1 MKKLFI
7 IIGIV
12 IIIAGA
18 SVAAYKFFFDK
29 TGEETEAAADEL
41 YICPMHPQIQSNHPG
56 VCPICN
62 MDLVLKEKTNTELE
76 FDSLRNLNKEIGDL
90 VLSPT
95 QQVLANVQTEKV
107 SIREFNNSL
116 TFNGYVRSSDNNM
129 RFVSTPVS
137 GKIIKMYVNYEGQ
150 SVSKGQRVFD
160 IYSPEIYSTQK
171 EYLLAL
177 KNYESAKSSGNSL
190 VIDQAESLINSSR
203 IRMSLWEVTEEQIR
217 ELEQTREVKDFIPV
231 YSKYSGVVT
240 KKLQNEGRWAMA
252 GENILDITDLSTV
265 WVIANVPES
274 DVKNVSM
281 GQQGMI
287 TSVSYPGEVFNSK
300 VNFISPVFNADSRS
314 LEIRFDVANRN
325 YKLKPD
331 MYVDIK
337 VGSSYYQWNV
347 IVPKNAVLRTGK
359 MDMVYIRKGENIFSP
374 KMVTVGGEK
383 NGYYLITSGLS
394 EGDEVVTSA
403 GFLLDSESQ
412 IRHGASNIK
421 MEEMEMET
429 KGDPEFNKGQDVM
442 KDLNEHKH

>member
-1 MKKLFI
+1 MKKILI
-7 IIGIV
+7 ILSAVLITAGISFGLYK
-12 IIIAGA
+12 IIFEQYNSDEISA
-18 SVAAYKFFFDK
+18 V
-29 TGEETEAAADEL
+29 DEL
-41 YICPMHPQIQSNHPG
+41 YICPMHPQIQSDHPG

-62 MDLVLKEKTNTELE
+62 MDLVLKVKTNTELE
-76 FDSLRNLNKEIGDL
+76 FDSLKRSQNEIGDL
-90 VLSPT
+90 VLSPS

-107 SIREFNNSL
+107 SIKEFNNSL
-116 TFNGYVRSSDNNM
+116 TFNGYVKSADNNM
-129 RFVSTPVS
+129 RFVSTPVP

-150 SVSKGQRVFD
+150 SVVKGQRVFD

-203 IRMSLWEVTEEQIR
+203 IRMSLWEVTDEQIS

-314 LEIRFDVANRN
+314 LEIRFEVANRN

-337 VGSSYYQWNV
+337 VGSSNYQWNIV
-347 IVPKNAVLRTGK
+347 VPKNAVLRTGK

-383 NGYYLITSGLS
+383 YGYYLITSGLS
-394 EGDEVVTSA
+394 EGEEVVTSA

-412 IRHGASNIK
+412 IRHGTSNTK
-421 MEEMEMET
+421 MEGMEMET

>member
-1 MKKLFI
+1 MKKLLI
-7 IIGIV
+7 ILGTV
-12 IIIAGA
+12 IIVAGA
-18 SVAAYKFFFDK
+18 SVSVYKLFIDKKENLDTIAA
-29 TGEETEAAADEL
+29 EEL

-76 FDSLRNLNKEIGDL
+76 FDSLKRSQNEIGDL
-90 VLSPT
+90 VLSPS
-95 QQVLANVQTEKV
+95 QQILANVQTEKV
-107 SIREFNNSL
+107 SIKEFNNSL
-116 TFNGYVRSSDNNM
+116 TFNGYVKSPDNNM
-129 RFVSTPVS
+129 RFISTPVS

-150 SVSKGQRVFD
+150 SVGKGQRLFD

-177 KNYESAKSSGNSL
+177 KNYESAKKSGNSL
-190 VIDQAESLINSSR
+190 VIDQAESLINSSK
-203 IRMSLWEVTEEQIR
+203 IRMSLWEVTDEQIN

-240 KKLQNEGRWAMA
+240 KKLQNEGRWATA
-252 GENILDITDLSTV
+252 GENIFDITDLSTV

-274 DVKNVSM
+274 DVKNISI

-287 TSVSYPGEVFNSK
+287 TSVSYPGEIFYAK

-331 MYVDIK
+331 MYVDIE
-337 VGSSYYQWNV
+337 VGSSDYQWNIV
-347 IVPKNAVLRTGK
+347 VPKNSVLRTGK
-359 MDMVYIRKGENIFSP
+359 MDMVYVKKDENIFSP

-383 NGYYLITSGLS
+383 DGYYLITSGLS
-394 EGDEVVTSA
+394 EGEEVVSSA
-403 GFLLDSESQ
+403 GFLIDSESQ

-421 MEEMEMET
+421 MEGMEMET
-429 KGDPEFNKGQDVM
+429 KGDPEFNKNQDVM
-442 KDLNEHKH
+442 KDIQEHKH